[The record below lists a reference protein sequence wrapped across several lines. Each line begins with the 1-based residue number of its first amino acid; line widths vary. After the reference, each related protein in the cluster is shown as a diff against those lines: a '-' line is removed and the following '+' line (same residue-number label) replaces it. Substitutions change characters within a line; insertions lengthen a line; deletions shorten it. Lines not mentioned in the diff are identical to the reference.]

1 MILDLDMQR
10 TLTLGN
16 TKWIYVQEPNK
27 EAIRQLAEEYH
38 FHEMIADSLLE
49 VNAQS
54 KIDIDSDHFFL
65 ALTFTKFLEH
75 ENRYLMNELDVIIG
89 QDYIITT
96 IPLESD
102 SFKVLFETIKKES
115 ESPIRESYKTSP
127 YYVLYRIID
136 SFYDKTMK
144 SLAISAKELLAI
156 QDDMADKKV
165 ERDVVEDLMDH
176 DLNKIYIKHNF
187 LSQEDVIDEL
197 IAHVSVLHD
206 KHLKVYYNDLGVK
219 LTKIVSTIN
228 VLAEKTESLMTA
240 YNTFV

>member
-1 MILDLDMQR
+1 MQEV
-10 TLTLGN
+10 LNIGK
-16 TKWIYVQEPNK
+16 TKWIYVQAPDK
-27 EAIRQLAEEYH
+27 ATVKALAEEYH

-65 ALTFTKFLEH
+65 ALTFTKFLEA

-89 QDYIITT
+89 EDYIITT
-96 IPLESD
+96 LPIESQ
-102 SFKVLFETIKKES
+102 SLKALFETIKKES
-115 ESPIRESYKTSP
+115 ETAHDSYKTSP
-127 YYVLYRIID
+127 YYILYRIID

-144 SLAISAKELLAI
+144 SLALSSKELLAI
-156 QDDMADKKV
+156 QDDMADKKI

-176 DLNKIYIKHNF
+176 NLNKIYIKHNF
-187 LSQEDVIDEL
+187 LSQEDVIDDL
-197 IAHVSVLHD
+197 IAHVSTLHE
-206 KHLKVYYNDLGVK
+206 KHLKVYFNDLGVR
-219 LTKIVSTIN
+219 LSKIVSTIN